1 MSIGLVDTSIF
12 CEVVP
17 VPGRT
22 QQREEVLDVL
32 EDHIRNGVTLLLP
45 IATILE
51 TGNHIAHISDG
62 SQRRA
67 TAQRFVELVQQAL
80 GNVEGP
86 APWTVPEPLL
96 TPEDMQR
103 YLNEFPDCAMQGIGL
118 GDLSIIEEYKRQC
131 QLHQARQVFIWSLDG
146 HLSAYIRPASSL
158 FGQ

>member
-51 TGNHIAHISDG
+51 TGMIFPQQSG
-62 SQRRA
+62 QERR
-67 TAQRFVELVQQAL
+67 E
-80 GNVEGP
+80 ES
-86 APWTVPEPLL
+86 
-96 TPEDMQR
+96 
-103 YLNEFPDCAMQGIGL
+103 C
-118 GDLSIIEEYKRQC
+118 IIEVGGR
-131 QLHQARQVFIWSLDG
+131 
-146 HLSAYIRPASSL
+146 
-158 FGQ
+158 